1 MTERTVVLVG
11 FGHVAQNSYLPQL
24 AGRGDRIRVVDPD
37 PGARAAA
44 ERLGLDALTELPPA
58 RPGDLALVLTPIPTH
73 ATVTRAAI
81 ENGYHVLVE
90 KPAAPTARDWADM
103 CAAAGRSG
111 RAVVGA
117 PFTASGWSAAAMRA
131 LLRSRALGRLTA
143 ITVNFA
149 KPGPFDNGVVA
160 PERAWFLGPEAG
172 PARDFGPYPL
182 TLLVGLFGPPRQ
194 VRWTREQGADLG
206 HVLTAGFCV
215 DGTEV
220 PLRADFRYANGTG
233 DPPVVI
239 TGTRGELV
247 VDSERVDGPLAA
259 PVDAPGAARVAA
271 LLPEPATRRSKYEL
285 ALAQFDRLTADET
298 ALRAHQRMVGEVIG
312 VLERLDQLD
321 RLEQLEPAGG
331 VR

>member
-1 MTERTVVLVG
+1 MTARTVILVG
-11 FGHVAQNSYLPQL
+11 FGHVARNSYLPEL
-24 AGRGDRIRVVDPD
+24 AERGDRVRVVDPAPD
-37 PGARAAA
+37 ARAAA

-58 RPGDLALVLTPIPTH
+58 GPGDLALVLTPIPTH
-73 ATVTRAAI
+73 AALARAAI

-149 KPGPFDNGVVA
+149 KPGPFDNGAVA
-160 PERAWFLGPEAG
+160 PERTWFLGPEAG

-194 VRWTREQGADLG
+194 VCWTREPGADLG
-206 HVLTAGFCV
+206 HVLNAGFCV

-220 PLRADFRYANGTG
+220 PLRADFRYCDG
-233 DPPVVI
+233 DADGNRSRPVVI

-259 PVDAPGAARVAA
+259 PLASSGAARVAA
-271 LLPEPATRRSKYEL
+271 LLPEPVTRRSKYQL

-298 ALRAHQRMVGEVIG
+298 ALRAHQRMVGDVIG
-312 VLERLDQLD
+312 VLEQLN
-321 RLEQLEPAGG
+321 PVG
-331 VR
+331 VAQ